1 MPDKNKG
8 KKIPQD
14 EKLIKLITS
23 RQSKLETDK
32 SNFQDRFQDI
42 ADFVS
47 PHREDIRDTLVK
59 GEKKG
64 RKIFDGTAVSAA
76 ILATDGIHGYHVSPA
91 FPWFK
96 YSMNRKDVNKVL
108 EIREWLDELEFNM
121 YTALNRSNFYS
132 EMWSFIYDG
141 FTMGTSSIYPE
152 EDLAEDRIVF
162 ETIHP
167 GEFYMAENKYGEI
180 DVLHRKKK
188 LTARK
193 LEQMFGKENLPDK
206 IKNSLNEQPFGE
218 HEVIHAV
225 FPREEFDDRMK
236 DVKNKRFASVWMIT
250 EGNTIARISG
260 FDEFPYHSW
269 RYIKTG
275 KEVYGASPAMLAMA
289 DIEGLNIMDK
299 TMLAAAQMSVD
310 PPLNVPA
317 YLQGQVQWKPRGLNY
332 LKDANA
338 DRITPA
344 NTGINYPVGTDMQAR
359 KQAQIKERF
368 HVDTFLLLTQLSG
381 QQGSRTATEV
391 NELMAEKAAILGAE
405 LGPFN
410 KQIDSIL
417 DHVYA
422 IETNAGRMPAPPDI
436 LLEMADE
443 DKAIR
448 FDPEYQGPLA
458 KAQQDRFGKD
468 PFRKFFIDIAPVI
481 QLDPDALDNFDLD
494 AIARTLAD
502 ELPSEAINS
511 LDKVA
516 KIREGKAQAQ
526 QELDEQEALAQG
538 AEGIKT
544 VSEADK
550 NLNGQLS
557 AELAGGAGVP

>member
-1 MPDKNKG
+1 MPDNKTA
-8 KKIPQD
+8 KKIPQNQ
-14 EKLIKLITS
+14 ELINLITK
-23 RQSKLETDK
+23 RQSKLQTDK
-32 SNFQDRFQDI
+32 SNFEDRFEDI
-42 ADFVS
+42 ADYVS

-64 RKIFDGTAVSAA
+64 NKIFDGTAVSAA
-76 ILATDGIHGYHVSPA
+76 VLATDGIHGYHVSPA
-91 FPWFK
+91 FDWFK
-96 YSMNRKDVNKVL
+96 YSMNRKQVNKVL
-108 EIREWLDELEFNM
+108 EIREWLDEIEFNM

-152 EDLAEDRIVF
+152 EDLAEERIVF

-188 LTARK
+188 ITARK
-193 LEQMFGKENLPDK
+193 LVQMFGEENLPEK
-206 IKNSLNEQPFGE
+206 IKNSHRDQPFGE

-225 FPREEFDDRMK
+225 FPREEFNDRMK
-236 DVKNKRFASVWMIT
+236 DVGNKRFASVWMIT

-269 RYIKTG
+269 RYMKTG
-275 KEVYGASPAMLAMA
+275 KEVYGVSPAMLSMA
-289 DIEGLNIMDK
+289 DIKGLNIMDK
-299 TMLAAAQMSVD
+299 TLLGAAQMALD

-317 YLQGQVQWKPRGLNY
+317 YLAGQVQWKPRGLNY
-332 LKDANA
+332 LKDMN

-344 NTGINYPVGTDMQAR
+344 NTGVNYPVGTDMQAR

-368 HVDTFLLLTQLSG
+368 HVDTFLLLTQMAG
-381 QQGSRTATEV
+381 QGTRTATEV
-391 NELMAEKAAILGAE
+391 NELMAEKAAVLGAE

-417 DHVYA
+417 DHVYS
-422 IETNAGRMPAPPDI
+422 IETNAGRMPSPPDI
-436 LLEMADE
+436 LLEMAEE

-448 FDPEYQGPLA
+448 FDPVYQGPLA

-468 PFRKFFIDIAPVI
+468 PFRKFFVDIAPVLE
-481 QLDPDALDNFDLD
+481 LDPDALDNFDLD
-494 AIARTLAD
+494 ATARLLGED
-502 ELPSEAINS
+502 LPSEVINS
-511 LDKVA
+511 LDKVT

-526 QELDEQEALAQG
+526 AEQEQEEAMAAG
-538 AEGIKT
+538 VEGMKT
-544 VSEADK
+544 MSEADK
-550 NLNGQLS
+550 NLNGRMS
-557 AELAGGAGVP
+557 AELGGAVAP